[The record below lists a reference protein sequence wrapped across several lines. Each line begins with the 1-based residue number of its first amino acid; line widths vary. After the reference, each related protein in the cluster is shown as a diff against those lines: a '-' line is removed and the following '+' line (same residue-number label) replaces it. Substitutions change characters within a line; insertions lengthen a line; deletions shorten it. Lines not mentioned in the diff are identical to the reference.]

1 MEPLTMFI
9 VVRKDLAKVL
19 AMNTYKP
26 RPLYWHALFNL
37 ETPMAN
43 WQVKKYLRENQFQV
57 F

>member
-26 RPLYWHALFNL
+26 RPLYWHTLFNL

-43 WQVKKYLRENQFQV
+43 WQVKKYLRENSSSV
-57 F
+57 